1 MWTNIGTYYVRH
13 AQSGK
18 QSPTKKTP
26 TSIAA
31 FDIDHT
37 IIKPKHNKTFPKDKD
52 DWEVCYENIKT
63 VFAQMNNYQLVFITN
78 QLKFTPDIIYK
89 IDQLNEYL
97 SIDPVVLISTKR
109 DYYRKPMTG
118 LWDVLEGM
126 FSNINKSTSL
136 YCGDAAGRKSDFAA
150 TDYKFAHNVGIK
162 FIIPEDFFSKPDT
175 TLVAD
180 SALAN
185 NEYPRIYPNY
195 KMYIS
200 PYSKLP
206 VPNITALPVMLLLI
220 GFPASGKSYIANKS
234 GYIIINQDTLKTK
247 AKCLKQTKIN
257 LTEKKNVVID
267 SLNYTNKMRQDYIKM
282 AKEYNYYVHVIH
294 ITNDMELCSHM
305 NNYRYHKSKGVKKL
319 IPKVVFFKMRKN
331 FEEPL
336 LEDGINQIDKYFNNL
351 SHNELTVDFDMY
363 Y

>member
-1 MWTNIGTYYVRH
+1 ME
-13 AQSGK
+13 A
-18 QSPTKKTP
+18 
-26 TSIAA
+26 
-31 FDIDHT
+31 
-37 IIKPKHNKTFPKDKD
+37 
-52 DWEVCYENIKT
+52 
-63 VFAQMNNYQLVFITN
+63 
-78 QLKFTPDIIYK
+78 
-89 IDQLNEYL
+89 
-97 SIDPVVLISTKR
+97 
-109 DYYRKPMTG
+109 
-118 LWDVLEGM
+118 
-126 FSNINKSTSL
+126 
-136 YCGDAAGRKSDFAA
+136 
-150 TDYKFAHNVGIK
+150 
-162 FIIPEDFFSKPDT
+162 
-175 TLVAD
+175 
-180 SALAN
+180 
-185 NEYPRIYPNY
+185 
-195 KMYIS
+195 
-200 PYSKLP
+200 
-206 VPNITALPVMLLLI
+206 
-220 GFPASGKSYIANKS
+220 KSYIANKS

-247 AKCLKQTKIN
+247 SKCLKQTKIN